1 MSDEERRERWGV
13 YGGWRDARTL
23 EDDGEQES
31 LVDRHAGAAPGVA
44 VRSDAA
50 IARETLKIA
59 GRSIEQHCG
68 H

>member
-1 MSDEERRERWGV
+1 
-13 YGGWRDARTL
+13 
-23 EDDGEQES
+23 
-31 LVDRHAGAAPGVA
+31 VA

-59 GRSIEQHCG
+59 GRSIEQQCG